1 MFHDYTRK
9 HLYDVTT
16 DNYLGLILHHKETSF
31 FGLFKKYYVEE
42 YERYECSGK
51 HHNHLC
57 IFSFLEWAP
66 TGNVEQFETE
76 EKADEYVNTRLH
88 NEKYTICR

>member
-1 MFHDYTRK
+1 MFHEYNRNQ
-9 HLYDVTT
+9 LYDVTT
-16 DNYLGLILHHKETSF
+16 DNYLGLVLHNKTTSF
-31 FGLFKKYYVEE
+31 FGFFKKHYVEE
-42 YERYECSGK
+42 YERYACSGK
-51 HHNHLC
+51 HPTQMG